1 MVHSV
6 LQTLRIETAVLFE
19 LLLQLILGR
28 CPDDYDGSVGG
39 ENNGESAH
47 AQINGGRRFGSKAR
61 SSVSQNLRTEQQT
74 KLSDDAERVC
84 WGTFR
89 LLLEIGIVWLVGGD
103 GGGGA
108 HKN

>member
-28 CPDDYDGSVGG
+28 CPDDYDGSVGE

-61 SSVSQNLRTEQQT
+61 SSVALRILEQSNEPNFLMMQ
-74 KLSDDAERVC
+74 KEFVGERF
-84 WGTFR
+84 GSF
-89 LLLEIGIVWLVGGD
+89 
-103 GGGGA
+103 
-108 HKN
+108 